1 METLSMEPPIET
13 EMPTETEMHHPQKA
27 LSSTVR
33 TNIYNKD
40 ASSSNTFREYSTSI
54 YPKHWDTITP

>member
-1 METLSMEPPIET
+1 MEPPIET
-13 EMPTETEMHHPQKA
+13 EMPTETRDA
-27 LSSTVR
+27 SSSKSFIKYS